1 MRALADTLETRNDSN
16 DWAKNLVN
24 YLSNDP
30 EELKLFLGRPLYKHR
45 LPLQREFCAYAT
57 LGDRK
62 RASRPNH
69 RKKAR

>member
-1 MRALADTLETRNDSN
+1 MTALADTLETRNDSN

-45 LPLQREFCAYAT
+45 LQL
-57 LGDRK
+57 
-62 RASRPNH
+62 
-69 RKKAR
+69 